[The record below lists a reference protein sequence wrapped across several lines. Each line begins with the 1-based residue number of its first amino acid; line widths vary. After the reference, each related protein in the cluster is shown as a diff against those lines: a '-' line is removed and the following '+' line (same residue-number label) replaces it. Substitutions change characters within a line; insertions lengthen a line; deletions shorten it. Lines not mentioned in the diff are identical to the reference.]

1 VCNSDKNKFTTVYFQ
16 KSENSF
22 SLVKKRDYKKSF
34 PTFHR
39 LQSALWSNN
48 VAYDEHLLL
57 KYIVNTSQ
65 KMEIV

>member
-1 VCNSDKNKFTTVYFQ
+1 MKTNLLQYTSRKVKTFPVPLINETVQ
-16 KSENSF
+16 
-22 SLVKKRDYKKSF
+22 KKSF

-39 LQSALWSNN
+39 LQSALRSNN

-57 KYIVNTSQ
+57 KYIVNASQ

>member
-1 VCNSDKNKFTTVYFQ
+1 MWLKIIT
-16 KSENSF
+16 F